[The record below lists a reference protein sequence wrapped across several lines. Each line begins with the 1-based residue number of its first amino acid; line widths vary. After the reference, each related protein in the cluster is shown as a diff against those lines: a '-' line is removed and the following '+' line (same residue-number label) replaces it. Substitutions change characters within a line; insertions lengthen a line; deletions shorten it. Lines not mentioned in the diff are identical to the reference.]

1 MTSKIAFMRLDGAKP
16 TNPRVIVVNKR
27 KITIDADLVQIFDS
41 KHLEKA
47 REYIGKC
54 MFSEKS
60 EPSNVVQAV
69 CKYYARNTA
78 YDTDGNKLYPT
89 EKAAIR
95 RNQIEKATAARKKR
109 KLEEGGTPPKK
120 KPRRTK
126 ITPAAPKT
134 TPAALEITPAAQE
147 ITPAALEIIPA
158 ALEITPAAP
167 EITPAALEIAPA
179 VPEITPAAQEITPAV
194 PEIAPAAED
203 KAPESP
209 GYTNLQQVMDDM
221 LANKITSDE
230 AKEILRE
237 NPQLLETVPEVM
249 RKPFKLWSRA

>member
-120 KPRRTK
+120 KPKRTK
-126 ITPAAPKT
+126 NTPAVPEITPVVSEI
-134 TPAALEITPAAQE
+134 TPAALEITPAAPKN
-147 ITPAALEIIPA
+147 TPAAP
-158 ALEITPAAP
+158 EITPAAP
-167 EITPAALEIAPA
+167 EITPAA
-179 VPEITPAAQEITPAV
+179 PEITPAE
-194 PEIAPAAED
+194 ED

-209 GYTNLQQVMDDM
+209 GYTILQHVMDDM

-237 NPQLLETVPEVM
+237 KPQLLETVPEVM
-249 RKPFKLWSRA
+249 RKPFELWSRA